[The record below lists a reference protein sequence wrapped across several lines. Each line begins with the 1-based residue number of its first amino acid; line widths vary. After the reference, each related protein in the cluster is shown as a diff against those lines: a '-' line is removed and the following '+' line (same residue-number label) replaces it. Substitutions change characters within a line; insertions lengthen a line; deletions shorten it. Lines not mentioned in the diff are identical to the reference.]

1 MIIDIVNAIKE
12 QAEHIK
18 NIKSFKYEGQ
28 DLINAQNNNAT
39 IQIWVEDD
47 IYTEYI
53 VTKDVMKVSVNI
65 DILDKVYQDDD
76 KLTVHDNANKVAIVL
91 IKLIEENY
99 KNIVS
104 VYDYSIMNLSS
115 YTDDDLY
122 GARITLYMYVPSPI
136 DACNIEEYIDLLNE
150 YEKTEDKEI
159 TINTPQI
166 DIDEININ
174 PIKLKRN
181 GRKRC

>member
-1 MIIDIVNAIKE
+1 
-12 QAEHIK
+12 
-18 NIKSFKYEGQ
+18 
-28 DLINAQNNNAT
+28 
-39 IQIWVEDD
+39 
-47 IYTEYI
+47 
-53 VTKDVMKVSVNI
+53 
-65 DILDKVYQDDD
+65 
-76 KLTVHDNANKVAIVL
+76 
-91 IKLIEENY
+91 
-99 KNIVS
+99 
-104 VYDYSIMNLSS
+104 
-115 YTDDDLY
+115 
-122 GARITLYMYVPSPI
+122 MYVPSPI

>member
-18 NIKSFKYEGQ
+18 NVKTFKYEGQ
-28 DLINAQNNNAT
+28 DLINAQNNNST
-39 IQIWVEDD
+39 IQVIVEDN

-53 VTKDVMKVSVNI
+53 ITRDVMKVEINI
-65 DILDKVYQDDD
+65 DILDKISQNDDILAIHD
-76 KLTVHDNANKVAIVL
+76 KTSKMAIVL

-99 KNIVS
+99 KNIIN
-104 VYDYSIMNLSS
+104 VYDFSILNISR
-115 YTDDDLY
+115 YTDDELY
-122 GARITLYMYVPSPI
+122 GTRLTLYLNTPSPI
-136 DACNIEEYIDLLNE
+136 DVCNIDEYIDLLNE
-150 YEKTEDKEI
+150 YDKEQDKEI

-181 GRKRC
+181 GRKRN